1 MDFMELIRHI
11 LKQLGKCGKI
21 LTLELINIM
30 LIGLGLLVDLIGK
43 EQILVSIISIKV
55 FNNGKLDC
63 FKKRGS

>member
-1 MDFMELIRHI
+1 MELIRHI